1 MRMSY
6 SKGELSLGDP
16 SPVPVFVNARYVSV
30 CLLAPCR
37 ILVGKGKQRDKG
49 RERIFAPRII

>member
-1 MRMSY
+1 MSY
-6 SKGELSLGDP
+6 SKGELSFGDP

-37 ILVGKGKQRDKG
+37 ILVGKGKQRGQGK
-49 RERIFAPRII
+49 RENFCPKNHIN